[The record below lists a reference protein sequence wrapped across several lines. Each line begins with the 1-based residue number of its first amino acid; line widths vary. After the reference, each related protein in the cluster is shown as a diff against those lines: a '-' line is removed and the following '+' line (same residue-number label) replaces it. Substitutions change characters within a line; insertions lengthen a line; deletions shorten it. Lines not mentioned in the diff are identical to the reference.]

1 MNPAFCTECG
11 GRLEDRGNGYLVCP
25 NCGCHYAAETPTPAP
40 VYEQPVY
47 EYETVQ
53 TPQPPKKSGGKKIIA
68 ILTALILVA
77 ALVLGIVFVVLPM
90 LEEDDRRT
98 GSSHSRRDDDD
109 EEDEDEEEEEDEDEE
124 AEVDDDEVA
133 FDDTQ
138 EDMPEENVPET
149 TAPEVTE
156 EESQPEAT
164 QPQDPMAALQVGD
177 TFTFGSYEQ
186 DGNYANGAEAVEWI
200 VLAREDDR
208 ILVISRYTLDSQQ
221 YHSRHAAVAWA
232 DCDLRFWLNGTFFD
246 LTFSEVEQE
255 RILTTVLPGDTNPTH
270 GTAGEDTEDR
280 IFLLSVEEAELYF
293 AREEDRH
300 CVATPY
306 AVSQGAFVSSSNGGS
321 WWFLRTPG
329 YDLGHI
335 TNVNSNG
342 SIDLDGAEVES
353 GMGTIRPA
361 MWIRIG

>member
-25 NCGCHYAAETPTPAP
+25 NCGSHYAVEAPTPAP

-53 TPQPPKKSGGKKIIA
+53 TPQPPKKSGGKKA
-68 ILTALILVA
+68 VLALLLALILVA

-109 EEDEDEEEEEDEDEE
+109 EEDEDEEEEKEEDDEDEQTP
-124 AEVDDDEVA
+124 DEE
-133 FDDTQ
+133 Q
-138 EDMPEENVPET
+138 ETAQGDT
-149 TAPEVTE
+149 TAPIEETEPAPTETEPEPTE
-156 EESQPEAT
+156 ESEPEAT

-280 IFLLSVEEAELYF
+280 IFLLSVEDLACRLTDLR
-293 AREEDRH
+293 REGKLPLR
-300 CVATPY
+300 VKWSVRA
-306 AVSQGAFVSSSNGGS
+306 Q
-321 WWFLRTPG
+321 FL
-329 YDLGHI
+329 
-335 TNVNSNG
+335 
-342 SIDLDGAEVES
+342 
-353 GMGTIRPA
+353 
-361 MWIRIG
+361 